1 MAKLRITKSL
11 VPNLLTLVNLFAGFS
26 AIVYISKGDIE
37 KGALFILIAAIFDM
51 LDGVMARLINATSEF
66 GAELDSLCDVVSF
79 GVAPSFMLYQVFFY
93 DYSEIGILFAA
104 LPALAGASRLARFN
118 IQLIDLVEDK
128 LYFKGLP
135 IPSAALTIVSYII
148 FILPNNYLATDL
160 ETVTTF
166 SLVLLVSYAMISE
179 IKFDN
184 IPRPNK
190 KAFLNKPL
198 VSVIFAIGL
207 IASIIS
213 KGVFVFPFM
222 IFYIV
227 VSAIRHF
234 IRFLKVE
241 IEPEEEIDDAD
252 ENYTN

>member
-11 VPNLLTLVNLFAGFS
+11 VPNLLTLVNLYAGFS

-37 KGALFILIAAIFDM
+37 RGALFILIAAIFDM

-79 GVAPSFMLYQVFFY
+79 GVAPSFMLYQVFFVN
-93 DYSEIGILFAA
+93 YSDIGILFAA

-118 IQLIDLVEDK
+118 IQLTDMIEDK

-148 FILPNNYLATDL
+148 FILPNNYMSESMTVIAT
-160 ETVTTF
+160 F
-166 SLVLLVSYAMISE
+166 ALVIFVAYAMISD
-179 IKFDN
+179 IRFDN

-190 KAFLNKPL
+190 KSFRERPV
-198 VSVIFAIGL
+198 VSIIFAIGL
-207 IASIIS
+207 IASVVS
-213 KGVFVFPFM
+213 KGIFVFPFM

-227 VSAIRHF
+227 ASAIRHL
-234 IRFLKVE
+234 IRFFKMDV
-241 IEPEEEIDDAD
+241 EPEEEIDDAE
-252 ENYTN
+252 EN

>member
-1 MAKLRITKSL
+1 MAKLRITKSI
-11 VPNLLTLVNLFAGFS
+11 VPNLLTLVNLYAGFS

-79 GVAPSFMLYQVFFY
+79 GVAPSFMLYQVFFTNY
-93 DYSEIGILFAA
+93 NEIGILFAA

-118 IQLIDLVEDK
+118 IQLTDMIEDK

-148 FILPNNYLATDL
+148 FILPNNYMSESMTVIATF
-160 ETVTTF
+160 T
-166 SLVLLVSYAMISE
+166 LVIFVAYAMISD
-179 IKFDN
+179 IRFDN

-190 KAFLNKPL
+190 KSFRERPV
-198 VSVIFAIGL
+198 VSIIFAIGM
-207 IASIIS
+207 IASVVS
-213 KGVFVFPFM
+213 KGIFVFPFM

-227 VSAIRHF
+227 ASGIRHL
-234 IRFLKVE
+234 IRFFQMDV
-241 IEPEEEIDDAD
+241 EPEEEIDDAE
-252 ENYTN
+252 EN